1 MKINR
6 HSELLNV
13 IQQVRKIQNE
23 IRAQSGQIIEQKG
36 RVATYR
42 SSLTEVLPNSDEE
55 IQSELRAIETSSNRF
70 E

>member
-6 HSELLNV
+6 HGELLNI

-42 SSLTEVLPNSDEE
+42 SSLTEVLSNSDEE